1 MNRRSDP
8 DVDEPSGRQS
18 PRILVCDDNDVDR
31 FAVRHAL
38 RESGIASIVRDTASV
53 SEALE
58 ELRHMTFD
66 CVFIGDSTAR
76 THLFSLL
83 LALNQMGYGGRVVIV
98 AYGVAHAAA
107 QNVAVPIGFLSIASL
122 TPQALAEGPLGHTP
136 AVFLPS

>member
-1 MNRRSDP
+1 MKRRSDP

-53 SEALE
+53 SAALE
-58 ELRHMTFD
+58 ELKHMTFD

-83 LALNQMGYGGRVVIV
+83 LALNRMGYGGRVVIV

-107 QNVAVPIGFLSIASL
+107 QNAAVPIGFLSIASL
-122 TPQALAEGPLGHTP
+122 TPQALAEGPLGHIP
-136 AVFLPS
+136 SDFLPT